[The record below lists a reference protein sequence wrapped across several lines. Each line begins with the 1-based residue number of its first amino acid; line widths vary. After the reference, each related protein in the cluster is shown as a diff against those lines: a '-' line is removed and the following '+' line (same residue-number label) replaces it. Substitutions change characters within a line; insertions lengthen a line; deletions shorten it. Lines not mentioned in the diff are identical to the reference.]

1 MKQILAL
8 TFAVTALL
16 LSSCAHTKSCCA
28 EKKSDSCCDSAK
40 PAKAGE
46 CKSCDTAAKPGT
58 AAAKKDAH
66 QH

>member
-8 TFAVTALL
+8 TFAAATLILA
-16 LSSCAHTKSCCA
+16 SCAHTGSCCA
-28 EKKSDSCCDSAK
+28 EGKGGSCCDSAK

-46 CKSCDTAAKPGT
+46 CKECDAAAKPGT
-58 AAAKKDAH
+58 NAAKKDAH

>member
-8 TFAVTALL
+8 TFAATALL

-28 EKKSDSCCDSAK
+28 EKKNDACCATDK
-40 PAKAGE
+40 KAKADE
-46 CKSCDTAAKPGT
+46 CKSCDAGAKPGT
-58 AAAKKDAH
+58 AAAKKEAH